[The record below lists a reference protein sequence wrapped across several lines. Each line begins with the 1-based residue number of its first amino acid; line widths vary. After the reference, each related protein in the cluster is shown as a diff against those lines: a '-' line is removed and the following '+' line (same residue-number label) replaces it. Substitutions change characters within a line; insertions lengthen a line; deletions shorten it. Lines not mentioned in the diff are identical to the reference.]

1 MILFCG
7 DPHGEFKRLLV
18 HAETTRPDAIVLL
31 GDQTPDRPLAEVMG
45 VWAERTWYILGNHDS
60 DREEFLTRHL
70 DSMPDRNL
78 HARVRPVAGV
88 GVAGLG
94 GVFRGQVW
102 YPPNPPE
109 WTDRAEFVRCTRP
122 AHRFRRGSVLR
133 HWTSIFPEDVRALA
147 RLHADVLVTHEAPTT
162 HPHGFEVLDN
172 LARDM
177 GVRLVVHGHHHEPCH
192 DAELFGGILVV
203 GLGMGEVLEWRQG

>member
-7 DPHGEFKRLLV
+7 DPHGEFQRLLV

-31 GDQTPDRPLAEVMG
+31 GDQTPDRLLAEVMG

-60 DREEFLTRHL
+60 
-70 DSMPDRNL
+70 
-78 HARVRPVAGV
+78 
-88 GVAGLG
+88 
-94 GVFRGQVW
+94 
-102 YPPNPPE
+102 
-109 WTDRAEFVRCTRP
+109 DRAEFVRCTRP

-192 DAELFGGILVV
+192 DAELFGGILVTYPPKPEPGILLV
-203 GLGMGEVLEWRQG
+203 SGPWRAGNGQERTST